1 MPKRRA
7 RRFATREE
15 LLAYVASL
23 YYERNRNQ
31 SQIAQ
36 AIGVSRSMVSRL
48 LREARERKIVQV
60 TVQWPIRTA
69 PDLEERLIIEFGLRG
84 ARVLDTENLPYPELL
99 SRLGRLAATELV
111 RHLRDGMTVAVTWG
125 MTLWELIEALPAQA
139 YPRLR
144 VVQCLGAVGGTHPC
158 DTPAIVQRLA
168 EALGAQGLYL
178 HAPLI
183 VESERTCQQ
192 LLEERMIRGILNIA
206 RRADLLLV
214 GIGTTE
220 PEVSS
225 LKRAGYL
232 SDEEL
237 AQLRRQG
244 AVGYLCA
251 RFLDLNGRPVPTP
264 FDGRTIGLTLEE
276 IRRIPRVFAVAGGVL
291 KAKAILAALR
301 SGLIDILVT
310 DKGAAVAALEIHA
323 GTSR

>member
-15 LLAYVASL
+15 LLAYTASL
-23 YYERNRNQ
+23 YYEQNRNQ

-36 AIGVSRSMVSRL
+36 ALGVSRSMVSRL
-48 LREARERKIVQV
+48 LREAREKKIVRV
-60 TVQWPIRTA
+60 TVQWPIRTV

-84 ARVLDTENLPYPELL
+84 ARVLDAENLPYPELL

-139 YPRLR
+139 YSRLR
-144 VVQCLGAVGGTHPC
+144 VVQCLGAVGGSHPC
-158 DTPAIVQRLA
+158 DSPAIVQRLA

-183 VESERTCQQ
+183 VESEQTCRQ

-220 PEVSS
+220 SEVSS

-237 AQLRRQG
+237 AKLRRQG

-276 IRRIPRVFAVAGGVL
+276 IRRIPYVFAVAGGVL

-301 SGLIDILVT
+301 SGVVDILVT